1 MEYAMLQILA
11 HITEYDVPGF
21 WLAALAG
28 FIGGVAVTVAML
40 ARKTK

>member
-1 MEYAMLQILA
+1 MSEIFA
-11 HITEYDVPGF
+11 HITVQEVPSM

-28 FIGGVAVTVAML
+28 FLGGVAFVYAML

>member
-1 MEYAMLQILA
+1 MIQILA
-11 HITEYDVPGF
+11 HITEYEVPGF

-40 ARKTK
+40 ARKLK

>member
-1 MEYAMLQILA
+1 MLEILA
-11 HITEYDVPGF
+11 HITEYEVPGF

-40 ARKTK
+40 ARKMK

>member
-1 MEYAMLQILA
+1 MIQILA

-40 ARKTK
+40 ARKLK

>member
-1 MEYAMLQILA
+1 MIQILA

-28 FIGGVAVTVAML
+28 FIGGVAVTLAML
-40 ARKTK
+40 ARKMK